1 MPVTALRYRQFCP
14 VKYIGDLY
22 FIEKSVESINRQLER
37 RFKNKKE
44 IPSIRVDRELAEQYA
59 QAGSKEEQER
69 IAGEIYKDLG
79 RQLPS
84 TWLDKWNA
92 WRYLSMLGNP
102 RTHIRNIIGNAIF
115 MPAVKLKNLQGAAL
129 EAVFL
134 RKRERSKAVRV
145 SREYRRFA
153 RENFQ
158 QVKDILASGGKYNEQ
173 SRIEEN
179 RVVFQSRIKLLR
191 PVMKALQF
199 ASSKNSWLLEAEDML
214 FLSRHYLPA
223 QLF

>member
-1 MPVTALRYRQFCP
+1 
-14 VKYIGDLY
+14 
-22 FIEKSVESINRQLER
+22 
-37 RFKNKKE
+37 
-44 IPSIRVDRELAEQYA
+44 
-59 QAGSKEEQER
+59 
-69 IAGEIYKDLG
+69 
-79 RQLPS
+79 
-84 TWLDKWNA
+84 
-92 WRYLSMLGNP
+92 
-102 RTHIRNIIGNAIF
+102 

-214 FLSRHYLPA
+214 FLFPPLSERVGPVSSRPIKRIWKI
-223 QLF
+223 